1 MITEAE
7 IPTLGTLD
15 LWKMRH
21 HLYETQIQSPLKYAN
36 YVRLKIFNRTLYV
49 VHNPDWAQQV
59 LQRSADNYIKDEGY
73 KALAILFGKGLITN
87 NDAESWRK
95 HRKILQPPFHRES
108 LEQVATITTGAVQRL
123 LQDWKSKEGATINFS
138 NAMAGLTLE
147 IICKALFTTDV
158 TRPQMQMVWRN
169 LNFLN
174 ETTAL
179 LAANPFHLPFNFPVP
194 RYIKA
199 RKYLAEMDEML
210 LTIIQKRRQQTNPP
224 HDLLQVLLD
233 ARYDD
238 GAPLSEKQIRDEV
251 MTVFVAGHETTVN
264 ALSWTWYLL
273 KKNPAAEQ
281 RLHTESVK
289 YATPAF
295 ADVPQ
300 LKYGWCVMNE
310 AMRIYPPVTAV
321 GREALHDEQVGDI
334 RLKAGQQIGV
344 NIAAL
349 HHHPAYWQNPEK
361 FLPERFTDFDLKGH
375 NRFVFMP
382 FGGGPRICIGNN
394 FAMLEMQIINAMLSA
409 HVQMEL
415 VSTYVKP
422 KTLITLKPGDGV
434 WMKIGKV
441 KG

>member
-1 MITEAE
+1 M
-7 IPTLGTLD
+7 
-15 LWKMRH
+15 
-21 HLYETQIQSPLKYAN
+21 
-36 YVRLKIFNRTLYV
+36 YV
-49 VHNPDWAQQV
+49 VHQPDWAQQV
-59 LQRSADNYIKDEGY
+59 LQRSAENYTKDKGY
-73 KALAILFGKGLITN
+73 DALALLFGKGLITN

-108 LEQVATITTGAVQRL
+108 LEQVAHIAVDCTNRM
-123 LQDWKSKEGATINFS
+123 LQDWKSREGATINFTNS
-138 NAMAGLTLE
+138 MAGLTLE

-158 TRPQMQMVWRN
+158 TREQMQMVWRN

-174 ETTAL
+174 EATAL
-179 LAANPFHLPFNFPVP
+179 MAANPWHVPWSLPMP
-194 RYIKA
+194 RYVKA
-199 RKYLAEMDEML
+199 RKYIAQIDDML
-210 LTIIQKRRQQTNPP
+210 LGIIRKRRQQTNPP
-224 HDLLQVLLD
+224 HDLLQVLID

-238 GAPLSEKQIRDEV
+238 GNPLSEKQIRDEV

-273 KKNPAAEQ
+273 KKNPAAEE
-281 RLHTESVK
+281 RMHSES
-289 YATPAF
+289 AQFENAGPAF
-295 ADVPQ
+295 ADIPK

-310 AMRIYPPVTAV
+310 AMRIYPPVTAI

-334 RLKAGQQIGV
+334 QVKAGQQIGI
-344 NIAAL
+344 NIAGL
-349 HHHPAYWQNPEK
+349 HHHPAYWQNPAA

-394 FAMLEMQIINAMLSA
+394 FAMMEMQIINALLSA
-409 HVQMEL
+409 RVQMDL

-434 WMKIGKV
+434 WVKIEKV
-441 KG
+441 RV

>member
-1 MITEAE
+1 
-7 IPTLGTLD
+7 
-15 LWKMRH
+15 
-21 HLYETQIQSPLKYAN
+21 
-36 YVRLKIFNRTLYV
+36 
-49 VHNPDWAQQV
+49 
-59 LQRSADNYIKDEGY
+59 
-73 KALAILFGKGLITN
+73 
-87 NDAESWRK
+87 
-95 HRKILQPPFHRES
+95 
-108 LEQVATITTGAVQRL
+108 
-123 LQDWKSKEGATINFS
+123 
-138 NAMAGLTLE
+138 MAGLTLE

-158 TRPQMQMVWRN
+158 TREQMQMVWRN

-179 LAANPFHLPFNFPVP
+179 LASNPLHLPFNFPVP

-199 RKYLAEMDEML
+199 RKYLAQMDDML

-281 RLHTESVK
+281 RLHTESVQ
-289 YATPAF
+289 YQTPAF

-334 RLKAGQQIGV
+334 RLKKGEQIGV

-349 HHHPAYWQNPEK
+349 HHHPAYWQSPEK
-361 FLPERFTDFDLKGH
+361 FMPERFNDFDLKGH

-415 VSTYVKP
+415 VSTWVKP

-441 KG
+441 KV